1 MNKSELEKII
11 NKAFDNKQ
19 NINEKYKVILY
30 PGSWIDFKIIIFSKW
45 GGVVY
50 ESDNPEE
57 GWDGTINNKKDAI
70 SGIYTYYIEVKNIY
84 NEVYKYEGT
93 ISLIRWLNYEN

>member
-1 MNKSELEKII
+1 M
-11 NKAFDNKQ
+11 
-19 NINEKYKVILY
+19 Y

-57 GWDGTINNKKDAI
+57 GWDGTINNKKNDI
-70 SGIYTYYIEVKNIY
+70 SGIYTYYIEVKIY
-84 NEVYKYEGT
+84 IMRFINMKV
-93 ISLIRWLNYEN
+93 LLV